1 MFRYFTN
8 KNDISDSTVYIT
20 GTDAKHLKNT
30 LRADID
36 QEVSIVTTQCEYIAK
51 ITKILDDK
59 IECRIVEETNIN
71 NETNIDVILVQ
82 GLPKQTKMESI
93 IQQNVEIGVK
103 GFIPLVTNRCV
114 VKINDKS
121 KESKKLDRWRKI
133 AHESSKQ
140 SRRNI
145 VPFVDNVT
153 TFKELLQ
160 KLKNENA
167 KIIVPYELEDTK
179 TIKEVLADKCEKYY
193 IVIGPEGGFELE
205 EILQLKQIGA
215 KIVTLG
221 KRILRTQ
228 TAGIV
233 ASSVILYENG
243 ELDK

>member
-8 KNDISDSTVYIT
+8 KDNINDNIVYII

-30 LRADID
+30 LRAEID

-51 ITKILDDK
+51 ISKFLDDR
-59 IECRIVEETNIN
+59 IECRIVEKTNIN
-71 NETNIDVILVQ
+71 NETEIDVILVQ
-82 GLPKQTKMESI
+82 GLPKLTKMESI

-114 VKINDKS
+114 VKINDRS

-145 VPFVDNVT
+145 VPFIDNIT
-153 TFKELLQ
+153 SFKDLIQ
-160 KLKNENA
+160 KLKKEDA
-167 KIIVPYELEDTK
+167 KIIVPYELEDMK
-179 TIKEVLADKCEKYY
+179 TMKEVLNGNCKKYY
-193 IVIGPEGGFELE
+193 IIIGPEGGFEID

-215 KIVTLG
+215 EIVTLG